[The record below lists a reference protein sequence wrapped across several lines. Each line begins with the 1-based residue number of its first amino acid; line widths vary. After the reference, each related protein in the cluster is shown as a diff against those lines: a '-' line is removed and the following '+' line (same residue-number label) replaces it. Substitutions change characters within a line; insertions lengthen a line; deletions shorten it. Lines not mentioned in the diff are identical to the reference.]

1 MTTKYNVPHPSPPP
15 NKYKPSS
22 LTKRT
27 TSESDAPE
35 TLSKERKR
43 TKKTLLTL
51 KCYDSVS
58 GTCLKYRTDKG
69 AEVGRLVA
77 ILGRCGRAMTGL
89 PPKAEVEET
98 GATDADGAEAGK
110 LDKDGEVPETGK
122 EHAKAGKAQSQGPG
136 QAKGGEG
143 GGGKKKKKG
152 KR

>member
-15 NKYKPSS
+15 NKHKPSS
-22 LTKRT
+22 LTTRT
-27 TSESDAPE
+27 TSGSEALEAP
-35 TLSKERKR
+35 SKERKR
-43 TKKTLLTL
+43 TKKALLTL
-51 KCYDSVS
+51 KCYDPVS

-89 PPKAEVEET
+89 PQKAEVEET
-98 GATDADGAEAGK
+98 GAPDVDGAEAGK
-110 LDKDGEVPETGK
+110 LEKDGEILETGK
-122 EHAKAGKAQSQGPG
+122 EHAKVGKAQSQGSG
-136 QAKGGEG
+136 QAKGGDG